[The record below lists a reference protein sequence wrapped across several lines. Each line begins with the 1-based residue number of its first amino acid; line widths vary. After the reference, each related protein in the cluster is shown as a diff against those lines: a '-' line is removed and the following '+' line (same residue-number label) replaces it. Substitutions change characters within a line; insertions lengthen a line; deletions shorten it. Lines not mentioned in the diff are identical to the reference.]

1 MHTLQFDTH
10 TEQAI
15 SQLATLAGKDVDQ
28 FITDLV
34 LEFLE
39 NEDDVQDAE
48 SVLTAL
54 AVGSESTVSWESVK
68 AEHGLKKRDCSSGKA
83 SF

>member
-1 MHTLQFDTH
+1 MHTLQLDTH

-15 SQLATLAGKDVDQ
+15 SQLATLAGKDADQ

-39 NEDDVQDAE
+39 NEDDMQDAE

-54 AVGSESTVSWESVK
+54 AEGRESTVSWESVK
-68 AEHGLKKRDCSSGKA
+68 AEHGL
-83 SF
+83 